1 MRMQRTTICEERAGP
16 PETASG
22 RGRQVGTGRLRPQV
36 ILVAVLLTALA
47 GALSFAQE
55 THVSNLTGNE
65 KRGKELYRR
74 YCLGCHGVLGNGQGE
89 NAPHLDPRPR
99 DFTTGVFKCRST
111 PSGSPPLDTD
121 LFDTIG
127 RGLYASGMPSW
138 NPLTRQERVDLLAYV
153 KFLCPRFREEKAA
166 PPLPI
171 PPETPDTS
179 QSIGRGKQL
188 YKKMECWKCHGQEGR
203 GDGPSA
209 PTLVD
214 NKERPIPPYDFTTGE
229 RFKCGQSNQDLYR
242 IFMTGLDGTP
252 MPSYADDLKPDQAWD
267 LVHFLRTLQ
276 VSPEK
281 EMHLKELSLRKN
293 MSSQKDEPAMA
304 ASETKKQSEGRNND

>member
-1 MRMQRTTICEERAGP
+1 
-16 PETASG
+16 
-22 RGRQVGTGRLRPQV
+22 
-36 ILVAVLLTALA
+36 
-47 GALSFAQE
+47 
-55 THVSNLTGNE
+55 
-65 KRGKELYRR
+65 
-74 YCLGCHGVLGNGQGE
+74 
-89 NAPHLDPRPR
+89 
-99 DFTTGVFKCRST
+99 
-111 PSGSPPLDTD
+111 
-121 LFDTIG
+121 
-127 RGLYASGMPSW
+127 MPSW

>member
-22 RGRQVGTGRLRPQV
+22 RGRQVGTGRLRRQV

-214 NKERPIPPYDFTTGE
+214 NKERPIPPYDFTTSE